1 MNYFAIIILREDT
14 NMERIV
20 VAIDGPA
27 GAGKSTISKI
37 IAQKLNLKYIDTGA
51 MYRAVTLKAIK
62 NNLDLCNN
70 NEISHMVKNSNI
82 SINDEK
88 IFIDEID
95 VTEEIRM
102 PYVNE
107 KVSIV
112 SAMPGVRE
120 VLKEKQ
126 RKMAENF
133 NVIMDGRDIGTN
145 VLKDANIKIFLT
157 ASVEERAKRRYK
169 EMIEKGINTTFEDV
183 FKDIENRDKIDSSR
197 KANPL
202 KKADDAVMLDTT
214 GMKMNEVVD
223 AIIKIIQDR
232 M

>member
-1 MNYFAIIILREDT
+1 
-14 NMERIV
+14 MERIV

-88 IFIDEID
+88 IFIDGID

>member
-1 MNYFAIIILREDT
+1 
-14 NMERIV
+14 MERIV

-88 IFIDEID
+88 IFIDGID

-169 EMIEKGINTTFEDV
+169 EMIEKGISTTFEDV

-232 M
+232 MWTYVIL

>member
-1 MNYFAIIILREDT
+1 
-14 NMERIV
+14 MERIV

-112 SAMPGVRE
+112 SAMPEVRE

-169 EMIEKGINTTFEDV
+169 EMIEKGISTTFEDV
-183 FKDIENRDKIDSSR
+183 CKDIENRDNIDSSR

>member
-1 MNYFAIIILREDT
+1 
-14 NMERIV
+14 MERIV

-37 IAQKLNLKYIDTGA
+37 IAQRLNLKYIDTGA

-62 NNLDLCNN
+62 NNLDLYNN

-112 SAMPGVRE
+112 SAMPEVRE

-126 RKMAENF
+126 RKMAESF

-169 EMIEKGINTTFEDV
+169 EMIEKGISTTFEDV
-183 FKDIENRDKIDSSR
+183 FKDIENRDNIDSSR

>member
-88 IFIDEID
+88 IFIDGID

-169 EMIEKGINTTFEDV
+169 EMIEKGISTTFEDV

>member
-1 MNYFAIIILREDT
+1 
-14 NMERIV
+14 MERIV

-37 IAQKLNLKYIDTGA
+37 IAQRLNLKYIDTGA

-62 NNLDLCNN
+62 NNLDLYNN

-112 SAMPGVRE
+112 SAMPEVRE

-126 RKMAENF
+126 RKMAESF

-169 EMIEKGINTTFEDV
+169 EMIEKGISTTFEDV
-183 FKDIENRDKIDSSR
+183 FKDIENRDNIDSSR

-232 M
+232 MWTYVIL

>member
-1 MNYFAIIILREDT
+1 
-14 NMERIV
+14 MERIV

-88 IFIDEID
+88 IFIDGID

-232 M
+232 MWTYVIL

>member
-1 MNYFAIIILREDT
+1 
-14 NMERIV
+14 
-20 VAIDGPA
+20 
-27 GAGKSTISKI
+27 
-37 IAQKLNLKYIDTGA
+37 
-51 MYRAVTLKAIK
+51 
-62 NNLDLCNN
+62 
-70 NEISHMVKNSNI
+70 MVKNSNI

-88 IFIDEID
+88 IFIDGID

-169 EMIEKGINTTFEDV
+169 EMIEKGISTTFEDV

>member
-1 MNYFAIIILREDT
+1 MGK
-14 NMERIV
+14 IV

-62 NNLDLCNN
+62 NNLDLYNN

-88 IFIDEID
+88 FFIDGID

-112 SAMPGVRE
+112 SAMPEVRE

-169 EMIEKGINTTFEDV
+169 EMIEKGISTTFEDV
-183 FKDIENRDKIDSSR
+183 FKDIENRDNIDSSR

-232 M
+232 TWDYVIL

>member
-1 MNYFAIIILREDT
+1 
-14 NMERIV
+14 MERIV

-37 IAQKLNLKYIDTGA
+37 IAQRLNLKYIDTGA

>member
-1 MNYFAIIILREDT
+1 
-14 NMERIV
+14 
-20 VAIDGPA
+20 
-27 GAGKSTISKI
+27 
-37 IAQKLNLKYIDTGA
+37 
-51 MYRAVTLKAIK
+51 
-62 NNLDLCNN
+62 
-70 NEISHMVKNSNI
+70 MVKNSNI

>member
-1 MNYFAIIILREDT
+1 MLFR
-14 NMERIV
+14 
-20 VAIDGPA
+20 
-27 GAGKSTISKI
+27 S
-37 IAQKLNLKYIDTGA
+37 
-51 MYRAVTLKAIK
+51 
-62 NNLDLCNN
+62 
-70 NEISHMVKNSNI
+70 
-82 SINDEK
+82 
-88 IFIDEID
+88 
-95 VTEEIRM
+95 
-102 PYVNE
+102 
-107 KVSIV
+107 
-112 SAMPGVRE
+112 
-120 VLKEKQ
+120 
-126 RKMAENF
+126 MAENF

-169 EMIEKGINTTFEDV
+169 EMIEKGISTTFEDV

>member
-1 MNYFAIIILREDT
+1 
-14 NMERIV
+14 MERIV

-37 IAQKLNLKYIDTGA
+37 IAQRLNLKYIDTGA

-70 NEISHMVKNSNI
+70 NEISRMVKNSNI

-112 SAMPGVRE
+112 SAMPEVRE

-169 EMIEKGINTTFEDV
+169 EMIEKGISTTFEDV
-183 FKDIENRDKIDSSR
+183 CKDIENRDNIDSSR

>member
-1 MNYFAIIILREDT
+1 MGK
-14 NMERIV
+14 IV

-62 NNLDLCNN
+62 NNLDLYNN

-88 IFIDEID
+88 FFIDGID

-112 SAMPGVRE
+112 SAMPEVRE

-169 EMIEKGINTTFEDV
+169 EMIEKGISTTFEDV
-183 FKDIENRDKIDSSR
+183 FKDIENRDNIDSSR

-232 M
+232 T

>member
-1 MNYFAIIILREDT
+1 
-14 NMERIV
+14 MERIV

-88 IFIDEID
+88 IFIDGID

-169 EMIEKGINTTFEDV
+169 EMIEKGISTTFEDV

>member
-1 MNYFAIIILREDT
+1 
-14 NMERIV
+14 MERIV

-37 IAQKLNLKYIDTGA
+37 IAQRLNLKYIDTGA

-169 EMIEKGINTTFEDV
+169 EMIEKGISTTFEDV

>member
-1 MNYFAIIILREDT
+1 
-14 NMERIV
+14 MERIV

>member
-1 MNYFAIIILREDT
+1 
-14 NMERIV
+14 
-20 VAIDGPA
+20 
-27 GAGKSTISKI
+27 
-37 IAQKLNLKYIDTGA
+37 
-51 MYRAVTLKAIK
+51 LKAIK

-88 IFIDEID
+88 IFIDGID

-169 EMIEKGINTTFEDV
+169 EMIEKGISTTFEDV

>member
-169 EMIEKGINTTFEDV
+169 EMIEKGISTTFEDV